1 MTGSSSRPVAAAPD
15 DDWRSAVRVLSEADE
30 VCLACH
36 MGPDGDALGSML
48 SLALALRSRGTR
60 IVASWGEEPFVVPT
74 ILRFL
79 PGVELLRE
87 PSDYPAAP
95 DIMVTFD
102 VANIERLG
110 SLTSNAEKADELVV
124 IDHHASNTRF
134 GTLHLIDVTAA
145 ATSVLVERLIRA
157 MGVRI
162 GPEIATGLY
171 VGLATDTGSFRFA
184 STTSDVHLLAARLLE
199 TGLRPDGI
207 GRELWDT
214 APFGYLQVLAATLQ
228 RAVLDLSAAHGHGLI
243 WTSVPRSI
251 RKGYGLSLDVVESI
265 IDVVRK
271 TAEADVA
278 AVFKED
284 DSGEWR
290 VSVRSK
296 GRVDVGRVCAEL
308 GGGGHPSAAGFTARG
323 ELEPIVARFRE
334 LLPGAVVESETKNG
348 R

>member
-1 MTGSSSRPVAAAPD
+1 
-15 DDWRSAVRVLSEADE
+15 

-36 MGPDGDALGSML
+36 VGPDGDALGSML
-48 SLALALRSRGTR
+48 SLALALRSRGAR
-60 IVASWGEEPFVVPT
+60 VVASYGEEPFVVPT

-79 PGVELLRE
+79 PGIDLLRE

-95 DIMVTFD
+95 DVMVTFD

-110 SLTSNAEKADELVV
+110 SLTANAEKADQLIV
-124 IDHHASNTRF
+124 IDHHASNTHF
-134 GTLHLIDVTAA
+134 GTLHLIDVGAA

-157 MGVRI
+157 MGVHI

-184 STTSDVHLLAARLLE
+184 STTPDVHRLAGRLLG
-199 TGLRPDGI
+199 TGLRPDVI

-214 APFGYLQVLAATLQ
+214 APFGYLQVLATALR
-228 RAVLDLSAAHGHGLI
+228 RAVIERAAARGHGLV
-243 WTSVPRSI
+243 WTAIPRSN

-284 DSGEWR
+284 DSGDWR

-296 GRVDVGRVCAEL
+296 GNVDVGWVCAEL

-323 ELEPIVARFRE
+323 DLEPIVERFRS
-334 LLPGAVVESETKNG
+334 LLSYAVV